1 MKDYLSN
8 TKFENVK
15 VGDVLKWTT
24 QHKSKI
30 CIVISRT
37 NYNVTARYITVY
49 GGYCK
54 CFFSPRDFL
63 IRRYTLMNVAV

>member
-1 MKDYLSN
+1 MKAVSN

-15 VGDVLKWTT
+15 VGDVLKWTPRYG
-24 QHKSKI
+24 SKI
-30 CIVISRT
+30 CIVIEKT
-37 NYNVTARYITVY
+37 EYNVTARYITKY

-54 CFFSPRDFL
+54 CFFSPRDFI